1 MPTSGCYLETRVRV
15 PCLGA
20 SDMKILRLPT
30 LILIVCLAGMGPAQA
45 QEAIPVRPGDPAA
58 GDDVF
63 IKCSGCHQ
71 VGPGSANSIGPQ
83 LNGVV
88 GRISGSVAGYDY
100 SAALKDA
107 KIRWTHDEIA
117 AFVTNPQALA
127 PGTKMSYAGLKN
139 RQDVEDLIAYLGRFD
154 EAGQTK

>member
-1 MPTSGCYLETRVRV
+1 MNF
-15 PCLGA
+15 LGF
-20 SDMKILRLPT
+20 PT
-30 LILIVCLAGMGPAQA
+30 LILIACLASLGPTQA
-45 QEAIPVRPGDPAA
+45 QDAAPVRPGDPAA

-71 VGPGSANSIGPQ
+71 VGPGSANSIGPE

-88 GRISGSVAGYDY
+88 GRISGSVPGYDY

-107 KIRWTHDEIA
+107 KIRWNHDEIA
-117 AFVTNPQALA
+117 AFVTKPQALV
-127 PGTKMSYAGLKN
+127 PGTKMSYAGLKS